1 MKKIM
6 AGLVLLFVSLQ
17 AAPVHG
23 QSSKYPPLSEYL
35 MTPEAEAA
43 LARSAAP
50 EAISGHATVK
60 ILTASGYKF
69 ATHADNGYEGLGMR
83 RCADPT
89 LTPAQLR
96 DLEY

>member
-1 MKKIM
+1 MEMKKIM
-6 AGLVLLFVSLQ
+6 AGLVLLFISLQ
-17 AAPVHG
+17 AVSVRG

-60 ILTASGYKF
+60 ILTASGYKV
-69 ATHADNGYEGLGMR
+69 AAEGDNGFVCLVMR
-83 RCADPT
+83 G
-89 LTPAQLR
+89 
-96 DLEY
+96 